1 MSEAKDTN
9 SLANIGAGDYSA
21 NNIQVLEGLEAVR
34 KRPAMYIGDVNTKGL
49 HHMVYEVVDNSID
62 EALAGYC
69 DNIDVVIHPDNSITV
84 TDNGRGIP
92 TGIHAKENRSALEV
106 VMTVLHAGGKFNK
119 NTYKVSGGLHGV
131 GVSCVNAL
139 SQELTATVHREGKVY
154 EQKYSRGVPLFDVK
168 VVGETDRTGTT
179 VHFVPD
185 SEIFNVREYKYETIA
200 TRLRELA
207 FLNAGIKISF
217 TDLRDKDENGEP
229 EKDNFYY
236 EGGLLEF
243 VAYLDKSR
251 DNLIPDPIY
260 LDSERNGVPVQV
272 ALTYNTSFTENVV
285 SYVNNINTIEGG
297 THVSG
302 FRRALT
308 RTLKSYADKSGLLDK
323 VKVDISG
330 DDFREGLTAVIS
342 VKVAEPQFEGQ
353 TKTKLGN
360 SDVMGAVESCVGDAL
375 STFLEEH
382 PKESKIIINKVVL
395 AAQARHAARKAR
407 EMVQRKNVL
416 TGTGLPG
423 KLADCSDSNPE
434 NCELYLVEGDS
445 AGGCFVGETKVAL
458 ADGRSLSF
466 LELIEEAEQGKQNYC
481 YTLLPDGSVGI
492 EKILYP
498 RMTKKSTQLVK
509 VTLDN
514 GEEIK
519 CTPNHKFMLRN
530 GEYREAQAL
539 RKNDSLMPLNRKLSE
554 IKNRITIE
562 GYEMVLNPATHK
574 WVFTHM
580 LSDRYNLK
588 IGIYEEKDGEARH
601 HVDFNKRNNNPT
613 NLIRLSKEDH
623 LKIHQ
628 DHLQHTL
635 HREDVKEKCRK
646 TKRTAEFRE
655 KMSKRMKEPATR
667 EILSQQAKKQWEDDA
682 YKAYMVEKF
691 LNFYTKNEE
700 YRLENNQQ
708 LLNNQKEYWSKKE
721 NRAKQS
727 DQMREYF
734 MQNPEKRKVYSILA
748 TEQWQSEDLLAWRK
762 QKTSEQWT
770 EDFRAKRKEAYD
782 KTYFEHTMRLMREV
796 WDRYGSIENFDKI
809 KREEYPKRRNVLKID
824 NFAKR
829 YFSGNTEQ
837 VADAV
842 SHYNHKVHSVEFL
855 TETQDVF
862 DIEVPDTHNFALSSG
877 VFVHN
882 SAKQGR
888 ERMYQAILPLRG
900 KILNVEK
907 AQEHKIYD
915 NEEIKN
921 MITAMGV
928 SFGTEEDDKALNMT
942 KLRYHK
948 IIIMTD
954 ADVDGSH
961 IRTLILTFF
970 FRYMRALIESGYLYI
985 ALPPLYLVRKGKE
998 ERYIWS
1004 EAEREAAVKELAGDG
1019 KVESVSVQRYKGLG
1033 EMNPEQLWETTMNPE
1048 TRSLKLVT
1056 IDSAAEADHLFSML
1070 MGDEVAPR
1078 REFIE
1083 KNAKYANLDI

>member
-9 SLANIGAGDYSA
+9 SLANVSAGDYSA

-69 DNIDVVIHPDNSITV
+69 DNIDVVIHQDNSITV
-84 TDNGRGIP
+84 TDDGRGIP

-106 VMTVLHAGGKFNK
+106 VMTVLHAGGKFDK

-139 SQELTATVHREGKVY
+139 SEELTATVHREGKIH

-168 VVGETDRTGTT
+168 VIGETDRTGTT

-185 SEIFNVREYKYETIA
+185 SEIFDVHEYKYETIA

-207 FLNAGIKISF
+207 FLNAGIKISLI
-217 TDLRDKDENGEP
+217 DLRDKDEDGEP
-229 EKDNFYY
+229 EKERFYY

-243 VAYLDKSR
+243 VAYLDNNR
-251 DNLIPDPIY
+251 DNLIPEPIY

-423 KLADCSDSNPE
+423 KLADCSDNDPE

-445 AGGCFVGETKVAL
+445 AGG
-458 ADGRSLSF
+458 
-466 LELIEEAEQGKQNYC
+466 
-481 YTLLPDGSVGI
+481 
-492 EKILYP
+492 
-498 RMTKKSTQLVK
+498 
-509 VTLDN
+509 
-514 GEEIK
+514 
-519 CTPNHKFMLRN
+519 
-530 GEYREAQAL
+530 
-539 RKNDSLMPLNRKLSE
+539 
-554 IKNRITIE
+554 
-562 GYEMVLNPATHK
+562 
-574 WVFTHM
+574 
-580 LSDRYNLK
+580 
-588 IGIYEEKDGEARH
+588 
-601 HVDFNKRNNNPT
+601 
-613 NLIRLSKEDH
+613 
-623 LKIHQ
+623 
-628 DHLQHTL
+628 
-635 HREDVKEKCRK
+635 
-646 TKRTAEFRE
+646 
-655 KMSKRMKEPATR
+655 
-667 EILSQQAKKQWEDDA
+667 
-682 YKAYMVEKF
+682 
-691 LNFYTKNEE
+691 
-700 YRLENNQQ
+700 
-708 LLNNQKEYWSKKE
+708 
-721 NRAKQS
+721 
-727 DQMREYF
+727 
-734 MQNPEKRKVYSILA
+734 
-748 TEQWQSEDLLAWRK
+748 
-762 QKTSEQWT
+762 
-770 EDFRAKRKEAYD
+770 
-782 KTYFEHTMRLMREV
+782 
-796 WDRYGSIENFDKI
+796 
-809 KREEYPKRRNVLKID
+809 
-824 NFAKR
+824 
-829 YFSGNTEQ
+829 
-837 VADAV
+837 
-842 SHYNHKVHSVEFL
+842 
-855 TETQDVF
+855 
-862 DIEVPDTHNFALSSG
+862 
-877 VFVHN
+877 

-888 ERMYQAILPLRG
+888 ERVFQAILPLRG

-928 SFGTEEDDKALNMT
+928 SFGTEDDDKALNME

-985 ALPPLYLVRKGKE
+985 ALPPLYLVKKGKE
-998 ERYIWS
+998 ERYIWT
-1004 EAEREAAVKELAGDG
+1004 EEEREVAVKELAGDG
-1019 KVESVSVQRYKGLG
+1019 KIESVSVQRYKGLG

-1056 IDSAAEADHLFSML
+1056 IESAAEADHLFSML